1 MMTSLW
7 EDLRYAARLLARQ
20 PGFTAAAVLLLA
32 LGIGANGAIFS
43 LVDSVLLK
51 PLPYRDLDRL
61 HYVWMRDTVHGG
73 PPALLSVPELI
84 DFEGQARSLSHFAG
98 LHRQAV
104 TVTLGAESFRVS
116 GAFASKTY
124 FDTLGVQ
131 VARGRPFLPE
141 EYEPG
146 HNQAVLLTEAF
157 WRSRLGADSSVV
169 GRTLRIDSEI
179 HTIVGILPAMEGET
193 RGADLYLPLPFT
205 PQLLAARDGRTVTVV
220 ARLAPGATRE
230 QAQAELHAA
239 SLRIAAAHPDSN
251 AGFEAVL
258 EPVMEDVR
266 QSAGQPL
273 AVLAAAVGVVLL
285 ITCANLAGLL
295 LVRASGR
302 RKEIAIRTA
311 LGASQGRIFRQ
322 MITESVLLS
331 LLGGAAGIAVAGWGV
346 RAIKSWGVLALP
358 RLELATVGVRV
369 LLFTALVSLAAGIL
383 FGSAPALQALRLNL
397 SSALNEE
404 SRGSSGGRGRS
415 LTRSL
420 LVVAEVALS
429 VILLVAAGLLL
440 RTYAGLT
447 RLDLGFEPDRVLTMR
462 VVLPSARY
470 SGDTARSLFIRR
482 VVSRLSTLPGVAAA
496 GGASVLPLTPGDW
509 RCQFVIDGSGA
520 ASPETA
526 TYNAVDPGYFDS
538 IGARIIA
545 GRLFS
550 AADTADSQPV
560 IIVSQAFA
568 ARYFPGQNAVGRSLT
583 LNLVN
588 RSDRATIVG
597 VVRNM
602 AIRAPDEAPPA
613 VLYQPHAQ
621 RPWPAFTFTIRS
633 AGADPSSLAGTARGV
648 VREIDSEVPVDRV
661 QPLSSVVARVLS
673 GRQLAMV
680 LLTAFAALA
689 VLLAAVGIYGV
700 LAVAVAHRSREFG
713 IRMALGA
720 CPSDVLSLVFKE
732 GLGLTAAGL
741 LGGLAAAPLATYALR
756 QMLYGVTFLD
766 PITFAAVA
774 ALILVISAAACLIPA
789 RRAARTDPACALR
802 E

>member
-1 MMTSLW
+1 MLTSLW

-20 PGFTAAAVLLLA
+20 PGFTAASVLLLA

-61 HYVWMRDTVHGG
+61 YYIQMRDTIHGG
-73 PPALLSVPELI
+73 PPAFLSVPELI
-84 DFEGQARSLSHFAG
+84 EFEGQARSISHFAG
-98 LHRQAV
+98 LLRQAV
-104 TVTLGAESFRVS
+104 TVTVGAESFRVS
-116 GAFASKTY
+116 GAFVSKTY
-124 FDTLGVQ
+124 FDTLGIQ
-131 VARGRPFLPE
+131 IARGRPFLPE
-141 EYEPG
+141 EYAPG
-146 HNQAVLLTEAF
+146 RNQAVLLPESF
-157 WRSRLGADSSVV
+157 WRSRLGADPSVV

-179 HTIVGILPAMEGET
+179 HTIAGILPAMEGET

-205 PQLLAARDGRTVTVV
+205 PQLLAARDGRTVLAV
-220 ARLAPGATRE
+220 ARLAPGATPQ

-251 AGFEAVL
+251 AGMEATLVS
-258 EPVMEDVR
+258 VMDDVR
-266 QSAGQPL
+266 HSAGQPL
-273 AVLAAAVGVVLL
+273 VVLAAAVTLVLL
-285 ITCANLAGLL
+285 ITCSNLAGLL

-322 MITESVLLS
+322 MITESLLLA
-331 LLGGAAGIAVAGWGV
+331 LLGGAAGVAVAAWGV
-346 RAIKSWGVLALP
+346 HAIKNWGALALP
-358 RLELATVGVRV
+358 RLQLATVGARA
-369 LLFTALVSLAAGIL
+369 LFFTAFVSLAAGFL
-383 FGSAPALQALRLNL
+383 FGSAPALQALRLSL
-397 SSALNEE
+397 TSALNEE
-404 SRGSSGGRGRS
+404 SRGSSGGRARS

-440 RTYAGLT
+440 RTFAGLT
-447 RLDLGFEPDRVLTMR
+447 RLDLGFAPDRVLTMR
-462 VVLPSARY
+462 VVLPAAPY
-470 SGDTARSLFIRR
+470 SDDSARSLFIRR

-526 TYNAVDPGYFDS
+526 SYNAVDPGYFDS
-538 IGARIIA
+538 IGAPILA
-545 GRLFS
+545 GRPFS
-550 AADTADSQPV
+550 PADTAGSPPV
-560 IIVSQAFA
+560 VIVSQAFA
-568 ARYFPGQNAVGRSLT
+568 SRYFPGQNAVGRSLT

-597 VVRNM
+597 VVRNFV
-602 AIRAPDEAPPA
+602 IRAPDEPPLA
-613 VLYQPHAQ
+613 VIYQPHAQ

-633 AGADPSSLAGTARGV
+633 AASGPSSLAAAARGV
-648 VREIDSEVPVDRV
+648 VREIDSEVPVDHL
-661 QPLSSVVARVLS
+661 QPLSSIVARALS

-700 LAVAVAHRSREFG
+700 LAVSVSHRGREFG

-720 CPSDVLSLVFKE
+720 SPPDVLSLVFKE
-732 GLGLTAAGL
+732 GLALTAAGL
-741 LGGLAAAPLATYALR
+741 AGGLAAAPLATYALR
-756 QMLYGVTFLD
+756 QMLYGVTFFD
-766 PITFAAVA
+766 PLTFAAVA
-774 ALILVISAAACLIPA
+774 ALILLIGAAACLIPA
-789 RRAARTDPACALR
+789 RRAARTSPACALR